1 MVLYMH
7 CIHPLPQ
14 LLCEAEEGGHSE
26 LQAMR
31 ERHKHKFLEATA
43 ALRSQHKTL
52 AKRVKLLETQLL
64 KNSVKYADSCL

>member
-1 MVLYMH
+1 
-7 CIHPLPQ
+7 
-14 LLCEAEEGGHSE
+14 
-26 LQAMR
+26 MR

-64 KNSVKYADSCL
+64 KNSVKCADSCLCETPLFDEGRYCVVL